1 MITNSASVSKESRG
15 IGFRTISV
23 IVAVLIAF
31 SVTVSTL
38 AYASAYSVVTVTD
51 GEKSVDVS
59 VDSED
64 PYEIVNLAGFEL
76 DVNDKLDL
84 SDYDETNGGTISI
97 ERAKVIRVEDNGAI
111 SYFIGYDNTLA
122 ELLKKSGIVINK
134 GDDLGFSTAREIFD
148 GMRVFI
154 KRAFTVSITVDGK
167 TEKLCIARGN
177 VSDALKKA
185 GVEVDEN
192 DIVVPSLD
200 TELHGFTE
208 IKVSRVDFETREEKQ
223 TVEYE
228 TKIIPAADMYIDEE
242 EIVTAGKNGEKVLV
256 YKDKYIDGVFTETTL
271 DSEKIT
277 TEPVAEVKKVGT
289 KKRAVL
295 SAYKNTAQP
304 MSELAVPADLELD
317 ANGIPVDFKYTVE
330 GKATAYT
337 GDPATAS
344 GRTPMPG
351 HIAVDPKE
359 FPYGT
364 ELYVVSADG
373 SYVYGYCIAADTG
386 GFVKMGNT
394 DIDLYMANRDMCY
407 DWGNREVIIYV
418 L

>member
-1 MITNSASVSKESRG
+1 MITNSTSVSKESRG
-15 IGFRTISV
+15 IGFRVISV
-23 IVAVLIAF
+23 IVAILIAF

-38 AYASAYSVVTVTD
+38 AYASAYAAVTVTD

-59 VDSED
+59 VDSDD
-64 PYEIVNLAGFEL
+64 PYEIVKLAGFEL
-76 DVNDKLDL
+76 DANDELDL
-84 SDYDETNGGTISI
+84 SDYTEGEGGTITI
-97 ERAKVIRVEDNGAI
+97 ERARVIRVEDNGII
-111 SYFIGYDNTLA
+111 SYFVGYDNTLA
-122 ELLKKSGIVINK
+122 ELLKKTGIVINK
-134 GDDLGFSTAREIFD
+134 GDDLGFNSGRKIFD

-154 KRAFTVSITVDGK
+154 KRAFTVSVTVDGETK
-167 TEKLCIARGN
+167 KLRFARGT
-177 VSDALKKA
+177 VEDALEKA
-185 GVEVDEN
+185 GVKVDED
-192 DIVVPSLD
+192 DIVVPALD
-200 TELHGFTE
+200 TELNGFTE
-208 IKVSRVDFETREEKQ
+208 IKVSRVDFETREETK

-228 TKIIPAADMYIDEE
+228 TKIIPASDMYIDEE
-242 EIVTAGKNGEKVLV
+242 VTVIVGKNGEKVLV
-256 YKDKYIDGVFTETTL
+256 YKDKYIDGVFDETIL
-271 DSEKIT
+271 EDEIIT
-277 TEPVAEVKKVGT
+277 KKPVTEVKKVGT

-295 SAYKNTAQP
+295 SAYKNNAQP
-304 MSELAVPADLELD
+304 MSELNVPSDLELD
-317 ANGIPVDFKYTVE
+317 SKGIPVDFKYSVK

-344 GRTPMPG
+344 GRKPMPG

-394 DIDLYMANRDMCY
+394 DIDLYMANKDMCY

>member
-1 MITNSASVSKESRG
+1 MITNSTSVSKESRG
-15 IGFRTISV
+15 IGFRVISV
-23 IVAVLIAF
+23 IVAILIAI

-38 AYASAYSVVTVTD
+38 AYASAYSAVTVTD

-59 VDSED
+59 VDSDD
-64 PYEIVNLAGFEL
+64 PYEIVKLAGFEL
-76 DVNDKLDL
+76 DANDELDL
-84 SDYDETNGGTISI
+84 SDYTEGEGGTITI
-97 ERAKVIRVEDNGAI
+97 ERARVIRVEDNGII
-111 SYFIGYDNTLA
+111 SYFVGYDNTLA
-122 ELLKKSGIVINK
+122 ELLNKTGVVINK
-134 GDDLGFSTAREIFD
+134 GDDLGFNSARKIFD

-154 KRAFTVSITVDGK
+154 KRAFTVSVTVDGETK
-167 TEKLCIARGN
+167 KLRIARGT
-177 VSDALKKA
+177 VEDALEKA
-185 GVEVDEN
+185 GVKVDED
-192 DIVVPSLD
+192 DIVVPALD
-200 TELHGFTE
+200 TELNGFTE
-208 IKVSRVDFETREEKQ
+208 IKVSRVDFETREETK

-228 TKIIPAADMYIDEE
+228 TKIIPASDMYIDEE
-242 EIVTAGKNGEKVLV
+242 VTVTVGKNGEKVLV
-256 YKDKYIDGVFTETTL
+256 YKDKYIDGVFDETIL
-271 DSEKIT
+271 EDEIIT
-277 TEPVAEVKKVGT
+277 KKPVTEVKKVGT

-295 SAYKNTAQP
+295 SAYKNNAQP
-304 MSELAVPADLELD
+304 MSELSVPADLELD
-317 ANGIPVDFKYTVE
+317 ANGIPVDFKYSVE

-344 GRTPMPG
+344 GRKPMPG

-394 DIDLYMANRDMCY
+394 DIDLYMANKDMCY

>member
-1 MITNSASVSKESRG
+1 MITNSTSVSKESRG
-15 IGFRTISV
+15 IGFRVISV
-23 IVAVLIAF
+23 IVAILIAI

-38 AYASAYSVVTVTD
+38 AYASAYSAVTVTD

-59 VDSED
+59 VDSDD
-64 PYEIVNLAGFEL
+64 PYEIVKLAGFEL
-76 DVNDKLDL
+76 DANDELDL
-84 SDYDETNGGTISI
+84 SDYTEGEGGTITI
-97 ERAKVIRVEDNGAI
+97 ERARVIRVEDNGII
-111 SYFIGYDNTLA
+111 SYFVGYDNTLA
-122 ELLKKSGIVINK
+122 ELLKKTGIVINK
-134 GDDLGFSTAREIFD
+134 GDDLGFNSGRKIFD

-154 KRAFTVSITVDGK
+154 KRAFTVSVTVDGETK
-167 TEKLCIARGN
+167 KLRFARGT
-177 VSDALKKA
+177 VEDALEKA
-185 GVEVDEN
+185 GVKVDED
-192 DIVVPSLD
+192 DIVVPALD
-200 TELHGFTE
+200 TELNGFTE
-208 IKVSRVDFETREEKQ
+208 IKVSRVDFETREETK

-228 TKIIPAADMYIDEE
+228 TKIIPASDMYIDEE
-242 EIVTAGKNGEKVLV
+242 VTVTVGKNGEKVLV
-256 YKDKYIDGVFTETTL
+256 YKDKYIDGVFDETIL
-271 DSEKIT
+271 EDEIIT
-277 TEPVAEVKKVGT
+277 KKPVTEVKKVGT

-295 SAYKNTAQP
+295 SAYKNNAQP
-304 MSELAVPADLELD
+304 MSELNVPSDLELD
-317 ANGIPVDFKYTVE
+317 SKGIPVDFKYSVK

-344 GRTPMPG
+344 GRKPMPG

-394 DIDLYMANRDMCY
+394 DIDLYMANKDMCY

>member
-15 IGFRTISV
+15 TGFKVISV
-23 IVAVLIAF
+23 IIAVLIAF
-31 SVTVSTL
+31 SVSVSTL
-38 AYASAYSVVTVTD
+38 AHASAYSAVTVTD

-59 VDSED
+59 VDSDD
-64 PYEIVNLAGFEL
+64 PYEIVRLAGFEL
-76 DVNDKLDL
+76 DANDELDL
-84 SDYDETNGGTISI
+84 SDYTEGEGGTIAVK
-97 ERAKVIRVEDNGAI
+97 RARVIRVEDNGVI
-111 SYFIGYDNTLA
+111 SYFVGYDNTLA
-122 ELLKKSGIVINK
+122 ELLKKTGVVINS
-134 GDDLGFSTAREIFD
+134 GDDLGFSATKKIFD

-154 KRAFTVSITVDGK
+154 KRAFTVSVTVDGE
-167 TEKLCIARGN
+167 TEKVYIARGT
-177 VSDALKKA
+177 VADALKKA
-185 GVEVDEN
+185 GVKADED
-192 DIVVPSLD
+192 DIVVPALD
-200 TELHGFTE
+200 TELNGFTE
-208 IKVSRVDFETREEKQ
+208 IKVSRVDFETREETQ

-242 EIVTAGKNGEKVLV
+242 VIVTAGKNGEKVLV
-256 YKDKYIDGVFTETTL
+256 YKDKYIDGEFDETTL
-271 DSEKIT
+271 EDEIIT
-277 TEPVAEVKKVGT
+277 KEPVTEVKKVGT

-304 MSELAVPADLELD
+304 MSELSVPADLELD

-344 GRTPMPG
+344 GRKPMPG

-386 GFVKMGNT
+386 GFVSMGNT